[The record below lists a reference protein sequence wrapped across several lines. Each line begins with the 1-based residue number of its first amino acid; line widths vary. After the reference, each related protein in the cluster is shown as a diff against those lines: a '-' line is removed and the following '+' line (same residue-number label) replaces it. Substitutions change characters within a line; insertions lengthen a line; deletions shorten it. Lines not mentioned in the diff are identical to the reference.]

1 MAKLKSASTTEFSWP
16 WCETIHIW
24 QICISWKCYHA
35 ATPGLS
41 KDQTFYCIFW
51 HPSPNLP
58 SFKLIFLA
66 SFYKIVNLKIST
78 PVVPTTRDNVFHI
91 HCTEKKSHPMVV
103 VSLYHTTPMVQ
114 HNPAHSNDTFCKV
127 HLKLHI
133 HCKYSPMHLF
143 QIINFDQTPVYVM
156 YKNSYWRT
164 PHSWNGLWKTF
175 FLSSSFFLALLCC
188 LRWCGGW

>member
-1 MAKLKSASTTEFSWP
+1 MMMTMIRDAFPFQNGWIFGKVPNGLWPPAPPSFSESCVANFFWNSWP
-16 WCETIHIW
+16 KYRLFIHFGRGMR
-24 QICISWKCYHA
+24 
-35 ATPGLS
+35 PL
-41 KDQTFYCIFW
+41 
-51 HPSPNLP
+51 NLP

-175 FLSSSFFLALLCC
+175 FLSSSF
-188 LRWCGGW
+188 